1 MRLEMFDTV
10 AKKSDKGKS
19 DCNVAVYYFDMT
31 FKCDLSDFFIFFILG
46 SNPQYKPEVVT
57 YPNADFGK
65 QMLILFN
72 FYTFVTC

>member
-10 AKKSDKGKS
+10 AKKCDKGKS

-31 FKCDLSDFFIFFILG
+31 FKCVLWFIFFTSG

-65 QMLILFN
+65 QMLIHFK